1 MSEERKRVLEML
13 ANGKITSDEAEQLL
27 EKLEASRADREGPNG
42 ARTSESRTVPRYLRI
57 LMGDANGDK
66 VNIRIPLA
74 LVRTGIKLSTMVPSK
89 ASEKMKEKGSAT
101 AHNTTGNPVRI
112 QLFRARST
120 VMAVEN
126 HDRVFP
132 SSVNRVTRTK

>member
-27 EKLEASRADREGPNG
+27 KKLETSRADSEGPNG
-42 ARTSESRTVPRYLRI
+42 TRTSESRGVPRYLRI
-57 LMGDANGDK
+57 LMGDADGDK

-89 ASEKMKEKGSAT
+89 ASEKMKEKGIDLSPLSELQDEELMKALEELSVDVDSDGDT
-101 AHNTTGNPVRI
+101 VRI
-112 QLFRARST
+112 FC
-120 VMAVEN
+120 E
-126 HDRVFP
+126 
-132 SSVNRVTRTK
+132 

>member
-27 EKLEASRADREGPNG
+27 EKLEASRAAEEGPNG
-42 ARTSESRTVPRYLRI
+42 ARTSGSGVPRYLRI
-57 LMGDANGDK
+57 LMGDTDGDK

-89 ASEKMKEKGSAT
+89 ASEKMKEKGIDLSPLSELQDDELMKALEELSVDVDSPDGD
-101 AHNTTGNPVRI
+101 NVRI
-112 QLFRARST
+112 FC
-120 VMAVEN
+120 E
-126 HDRVFP
+126 
-132 SSVNRVTRTK
+132 